1 MKIAL
6 LNDTH
11 CGIRNSGDI
20 FLDNAAKFYDE
31 VFFPYMREHNIK
43 QIVHLGDYYDNR
55 KAINIKALH
64 HNRKHFLEP
73 MRELGIRMDIIPGNH
88 DVYYKD
94 TNNPNSLK
102 ELLGFFI
109 NEVAIIEKPKVM
121 QYDSLKF
128 AMLPWINKSNYEESM
143 NFVRTCDAD
152 MLGAHLELSGFDM
165 MRGIKNEHGM
175 DPSPFK
181 RFKKVLTGHYHTK
194 SSIDN
199 IHYLGTQ
206 LEFFWNDA
214 GDKKHFHVLDTETHE
229 ITAIQNP
236 HTLFKKIVYNDE
248 KYEYTSVQD
257 LTDKFVKVVVVNKS
271 NPKMFEDFIDKI
283 QDQNIHELK
292 IAENF
297 DDILSDVDDDKLVV
311 EDTAMLLDT
320 YVDAINTDLS
330 KDKLKTDMRSLYNQA
345 QALELV

>member
-1 MKIAL
+1 M
-6 LNDTH
+6 
-11 CGIRNSGDI
+11 
-20 FLDNAAKFYDE
+20 
-31 VFFPYMREHNIK
+31 
-43 QIVHLGDYYDNR
+43 
-55 KAINIKALH
+55 
-64 HNRKHFLEP
+64 
-73 MRELGIRMDIIPGNH
+73 
-88 DVYYKD
+88 
-94 TNNPNSLK
+94 
-102 ELLGFFI
+102 
-109 NEVAIIEKPKVM
+109 
-121 QYDSLKF
+121 
-128 AMLPWINKSNYEESM
+128 
-143 NFVRTCDAD
+143 
-152 MLGAHLELSGFDM
+152 
-165 MRGIKNEHGM
+165 
-175 DPSPFK
+175 
-181 RFKKVLTGHYHTK
+181 
-194 SSIDN
+194 
-199 IHYLGTQ
+199 
-206 LEFFWNDA
+206 EFFWGDA

-236 HTLFKKIVYNDE
+236 YTLFKKIVYNDE

>member
-31 VFFPYMREHNIK
+31 VFFPYVKEHNIK

-55 KAINIKALH
+55 KAINIKALN

-73 MRELGIRMDIIPGNH
+73 MRQLGMRMDIIPGNH
-88 DVYYKD
+88 DVFYKD
-94 TNNPNSLK
+94 VNTPNSLK

-109 NEVAIIEKPKVM
+109 NEVAIIEKPSVLS
-121 QYDSLKF
+121 YDTLKM
-128 AMLPWINKSNYEESM
+128 ALVPWINKSNYEETM
-143 NFVRTCDAD
+143 DFIRNCKAD
-152 MLGAHLELSGFDM
+152 ILGGHLELSGFDM
-165 MRGIKNEHGM
+165 MRGLKNEHGM

-181 RFKKVLTGHYHTK
+181 RFDMVFSGHYHTK

-206 LEFFWNDA
+206 LEFFWSDA
-214 GDKKHFHVLDTETHE
+214 NDKKHFHVLDTETRE
-229 ITAIQNP
+229 LSAIHNP

-248 KYEYTSVQD
+248 KYEYNSVQN
-257 LTDKFVKVVVVNKS
+257 LTNKFVKVVVVKKT
-271 NPKMFEDFIDKI
+271 NPKMFEDFIDMI
-283 QDQNIHELK
+283 QEQDIHELK

-297 DDILSDVDDDKLVV
+297 DDVLSDVDDAKISL
-311 EDTAMLLDT
+311 EDTTTLLDS
-320 YVDAINTDLS
+320 YVDAIRTDLS
-330 KDKLKTDMRSLYNQA
+330 KDRLKNDMRNLYNQA
-345 QALELV
+345 QTLELV

>member
-1 MKIAL
+1 
-6 LNDTH
+6 
-11 CGIRNSGDI
+11 
-20 FLDNAAKFYDE
+20 
-31 VFFPYMREHNIK
+31 
-43 QIVHLGDYYDNR
+43 
-55 KAINIKALH
+55 
-64 HNRKHFLEP
+64 

-206 LEFFWNDA
+206 LEFFWSDA
-214 GDKKHFHVLDTETHE
+214 GDKKHFHILDTETHE
-229 ITAIQNP
+229 ITAIQNQ

>member
-1 MKIAL
+1 
-6 LNDTH
+6 
-11 CGIRNSGDI
+11 
-20 FLDNAAKFYDE
+20 
-31 VFFPYMREHNIK
+31 
-43 QIVHLGDYYDNR
+43 
-55 KAINIKALH
+55 
-64 HNRKHFLEP
+64 
-73 MRELGIRMDIIPGNH
+73 
-88 DVYYKD
+88 
-94 TNNPNSLK
+94 
-102 ELLGFFI
+102 
-109 NEVAIIEKPKVM
+109 
-121 QYDSLKF
+121 
-128 AMLPWINKSNYEESM
+128 
-143 NFVRTCDAD
+143 
-152 MLGAHLELSGFDM
+152 M

-206 LEFFWNDA
+206 MEFFWGDA

>member
-1 MKIAL
+1 MKIAI

-11 CGIRNSGDI
+11 CGIRNSGEI

-31 VFFPYMREHNIK
+31 VFFPYVKEHSIK

-55 KAINIKALH
+55 KAINIKALN

-73 MRELGIRMDIIPGNH
+73 MRQLGMRMDIIPGNH
-88 DVYYKD
+88 DTYYKD

-109 NEVAIIEKPKVM
+109 NEVAIIEKPTVLT
-121 QYDSLKF
+121 YDSLKF
-128 AMLPWINKSNYEESM
+128 ALIPWINKSNYEETM
-143 NFVRTCDAD
+143 DFVRSCKAD
-152 MLGAHLELSGFDM
+152 ILGGHLELSGFDM
-165 MRGIKNEHGM
+165 MRGLKNEHGM

-181 RFKKVLTGHYHTK
+181 RFDMVFSGHYHTK
-194 SSIDN
+194 SNIGN

-206 LEFFWNDA
+206 LEFFWSDA
-214 GDKKHFHVLDTETHE
+214 GDKKHFHVLDTESRE
-229 ITAIQNP
+229 VTAIQNP
-236 HTLFKKIVYNDE
+236 NTLFKKIIYNDQ
-248 KYEYTSVQD
+248 KNDYNSVQD
-257 LTDKFVKVVVVNKS
+257 LTNKFVKVVVVNKT
-271 NPKMFEDFIDKI
+271 NPSMFEHFIDKI

-297 DDILSDVDDDKLVV
+297 DDILSDVDDAKVSL
-311 EDTAMLLDT
+311 EDTATLLDS
-320 YVDAINTDLS
+320 YVEALSTDLS